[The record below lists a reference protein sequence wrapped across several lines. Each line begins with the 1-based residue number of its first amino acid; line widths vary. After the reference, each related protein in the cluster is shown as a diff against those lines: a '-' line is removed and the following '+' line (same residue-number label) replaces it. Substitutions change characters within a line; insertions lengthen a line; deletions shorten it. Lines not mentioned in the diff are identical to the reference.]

1 MTAFG
6 FEVRHVDRGAGAR
19 RGRLRLPHGEVDTPT
34 FMPVGTRA
42 ALRALTP
49 DQVVA
54 TGSQIVLANTYHL
67 SIRPGEGLVQK
78 AGGLHR
84 FMAMPLPILTD
95 SGGFQVFSL
104 EGKQVA
110 EDGVRFRFEKGGE
123 RVFLSPER
131 SIEIQ
136 EALGADIIMAFDE
149 CLPHDVARD
158 YAEVSVDRTTR
169 WAERCLAARTRD
181 DQWLFGIVQG
191 GLWEDLRRRS
201 AEALVPLD
209 FPGYA
214 VGGLSVGEGREEMER
229 VLSFTTPRLP
239 EDRPRYLMGIG
250 LPEDLLVAVAHGID
264 MFDCVIPTRH
274 ARGAVLYTFQGR
286 MRITQKRYRRDLYP
300 VDTTCPCACC
310 QGFSRAYLH
319 HLFNAGEVLGTTL
332 AAIHN
337 LTFLAQM
344 VAQMRQAIEADAF
357 EDFRRAFLERY
368 LGHGKGASR

>member
-1 MTAFG
+1 MGSFDFA
-6 FEVRHVDRGAGAR
+6 VAHVDPGSGAR
-19 RGRLRLPHGEVDTPT
+19 HGRLVTPHGSVDTPT

-49 DQVVA
+49 AQVLD

-67 SIRPGEGLVQK
+67 SIRPGEGLVAK

-104 EGKQVA
+104 PVKEIA
-110 EDGVRFRFEKGGE
+110 EDGVRFRYEKGGE

-131 SIEIQ
+131 SIAIQ
-136 EALGADIIMAFDE
+136 EQLGADIIMAFDE
-149 CLPHDVARD
+149 CLPHDVERG
-158 YAEVSVDRTTR
+158 YAEVSVDRTSR
-169 WAERCLAARTRD
+169 WAERCLASQTRN

-201 AEALVPLD
+201 AEALVPMD

-214 VGGLSVGEGREEMER
+214 VGGLSVGEGREAMER
-229 VLSFTTPRLP
+229 VLSFTVPHLP
-239 EDRPRYLMGIG
+239 ADKPRYLMGVG
-250 LPEDLLVAVAHGID
+250 LPEDLLAGVARGID

-274 ARGAVLYTFQGR
+274 ARGALLYTFRGR
-286 MRITQKRYRRDLYP
+286 IRVTQRRYRRDFYP
-300 VDTTCPCACC
+300 VDTACPCACC
-310 QGFSRAYLH
+310 QGFTRAYLH
-319 HLFNAGEVLGTTL
+319 HLFGAGEVLGTTL

-337 LTFLAQM
+337 LTFLAQLM
-344 VAQMRQAIEADAF
+344 ARLREAIEADRF
-357 EDFRRAFLERY
+357 DEYCREFLELY
-368 LGHGKGASR
+368 LPRKGP